1 MATDDSRR
9 NFIGR
14 AFVGTSMGL
23 WAIPNSAISK
33 ESAQDILDKEKI
45 SKGLHRLNYLL
56 ENWES
61 ETTVCNTSNDN
72 PYIGCERTPMKV
84 MDVSLSLSLGC
95 IVGSPI
101 LSAVTTRHFAHP
113 FVVWQFLGY
122 KSMNDPLFKAEK
134 TLRRLEALVP
144 PDDEGA
150 YMDAVDTWI
159 EKADEGSGM
168 AYISSWGESNPGGGK
183 DRIAFFIER
192 SKRDVVDCRDSLAT
206 VARILHIE

>member
-1 MATDDSRR
+1 
-9 NFIGR
+9 
-14 AFVGTSMGL
+14 
-23 WAIPNSAISK
+23 
-33 ESAQDILDKEKI
+33 
-45 SKGLHRLNYLL
+45 
-56 ENWES
+56 
-61 ETTVCNTSNDN
+61 
-72 PYIGCERTPMKV
+72 
-84 MDVSLSLSLGC
+84 
-95 IVGSPI
+95 
-101 LSAVTTRHFAHP
+101 
-113 FVVWQFLGY
+113 
-122 KSMNDPLFKAEK
+122 MNDPLFKAEK